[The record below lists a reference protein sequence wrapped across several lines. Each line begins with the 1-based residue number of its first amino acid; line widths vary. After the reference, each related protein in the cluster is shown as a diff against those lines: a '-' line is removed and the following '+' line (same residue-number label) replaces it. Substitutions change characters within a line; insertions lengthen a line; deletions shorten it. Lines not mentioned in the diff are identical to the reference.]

1 MLSVSSEPKESNEI
15 RTAWPEI
22 SSDVAHRKRL
32 ARRVANRAGDHKDQL
47 LATVSSNLAD
57 LAGRIAAREIDDER
71 RELESRA
78 RDENLSDRIT
88 SETEDWRRSK
98 RTIEDMIGELQRSL
112 DSSDRRAEIL
122 EREMLRLRNENTELI
137 EVLEGVFGT
146 LDLLSADVSSV
157 RGTVEEQND
166 SITAGLGATDGRAE
180 ELENEL
186 QTIRTANDELVIV
199 LDGVFG
205 SLDVLNEDVSSVRA
219 TVDEQNEAMETL
231 VSAADVEAIAA
242 ELERRYIELRELV
255 EEARVTAEKASDRAD
270 YASDGVSVVQA
281 DVEEELEDLKERL
294 RHAPSE
300 AELRSE
306 FAAVARREVRDQADQ
321 LEAIR
326 AELDH
331 RLSNRVEPET
341 ATGRRLRRWQQW
353 IDLTDSADKD

>member
-1 MLSVSSEPKESNEI
+1 MSTEPSGSNEI
-15 RTAWPEI
+15 RADWPEL
-22 SSDVAHRKRL
+22 SADVAHRKRL

-71 RELESRA
+71 RELESRT

-88 SETEDWRRSK
+88 SETEEWRRSK

-122 EREMLRLRNENTELI
+122 EREMLRLRDENTELI
-137 EVLEGVFGT
+137 EVLE
-146 LDLLSADVSSV
+146 
-157 RGTVEEQND
+157 
-166 SITAGLGATDGRAE
+166 
-180 ELENEL
+180 
-186 QTIRTANDELVIV
+186 
-199 LDGVFG
+199 GVFG
-205 SLDVLNEDVSSVRA
+205 SLDVLNEDVSSVRG
-219 TVDEQNEAMETL
+219 TVDEQHEAMETL

-294 RHAPSE
+294 RQCA
-300 AELRSE
+300 LRSG
-306 FAAVARREVRDQADQ
+306 AAVGVRGCCPPGSTRPGKSARSDPRGTRPSPEQSSGAGNCDRPPPASLATVDRPHRQRGQ
-321 LEAIR
+321 GI
-326 AELDH
+326 AET
-331 RLSNRVEPET
+331 SASPI
-341 ATGRRLRRWQQW
+341 ASGRC
-353 IDLTDSADKD
+353 